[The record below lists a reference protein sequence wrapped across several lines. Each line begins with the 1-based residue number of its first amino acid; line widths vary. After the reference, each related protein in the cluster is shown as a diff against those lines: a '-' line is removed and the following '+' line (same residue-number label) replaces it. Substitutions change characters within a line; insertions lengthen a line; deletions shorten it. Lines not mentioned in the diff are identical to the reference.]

1 MKCAKRHGGRPAAA
15 GRRRIPRAKVVAAAT
30 ALQGAFGTGIF
41 RVPRIAA
48 GNHHV
53 DADVDLSLKN
63 GRASVDQSDR

>member
-1 MKCAKRHGGRPAAA
+1 
-15 GRRRIPRAKVVAAAT
+15 
-30 ALQGAFGTGIF
+30 
-41 RVPRIAA
+41 VPRIAA